1 MVIPR
6 MSVLAHNDAVRYG
19 VCLGLAV
26 MAAHTCAAAIPAPT
40 APPGATPPA
49 TAPQLGSSAPVTG
62 IPMAAVWR
70 EQHLEFSYRGRT
82 SRYSCDGLRDKVRAM
97 LFDLGARRDLKIA
110 AVGCVD
116 SGRMHD
122 NSPAPSLNITFSAPV
137 LPDPSLKPLHEG
149 DLAAIDARFEPFT
162 IASDAFRNLGF
173 GDCELVEEF
182 SHQILP
188 KLVTRALK
196 RDISCVPFQT
206 IGSRFLVRGEILKP
220 LPRAEQAAGRLGVK
234 VP

>member
-1 MVIPR
+1 
-6 MSVLAHNDAVRYG
+6 MSVLAHNGAVRYG

-26 MAAHTCAAAIPAPT
+26 MAAQTCAA
-40 APPGATPPA
+40 ATPPA
-49 TAPQLGSSAPVTG
+49 TAPPGAAPQLGSPAPVTG
-62 IPMAAVWR
+62 IPTAAVWR

-97 LFDLGARRDLKIA
+97 LFDLGARRDLKISA
-110 AVGCVD
+110 IGCVD
-116 SGRMHD
+116 SGPMRD
-122 NSPAPSLNITFSAPV
+122 NSPPPGLNITFSAPV

-149 DLAAIDARFEPFT
+149 DLKAIDARFEPFT
-162 IASDAFRNLGF
+162 IASDAFRNLSF

-196 RDISCVPFQT
+196 RDITCLPYQT
-206 IGSRFLVRGEILKP
+206 NGSRFLVRGEILKP
-220 LPRAEQAAGRLGVK
+220 LARAEQAAREAIK
-234 VP
+234 VR